1 MITVV
6 TPNTYELPLTKNTP
20 QLTIFLAGTIDNG
33 DSANWQQEVIEK
45 LNKDK
50 EDYEILVYNPRR
62 DYWLPDASKEVIEE
76 QIRWEQQHLDDA
88 QMIVMYLRDDSK
100 SPISLLELGL
110 YAKEKPMYVF
120 CSEKF
125 YRFDN
130 VRLTCDK
137 YYIPLF
143 VTNDTDWVVDK
154 IKELYDI
161 KTGRFFKNC

>member
-6 TPNTYELPLTKNTP
+6 TPNTYDLPLTKKKP
-20 QLTIFLAGTIDNG
+20 ELSVFLAGTIDNG
-33 DSANWQQEVIEK
+33 DSANWQKEVIEK

-62 DYWLPDASKEVIEE
+62 DYWLPDASKEVVEE
-76 QIRWEQQHLDDA
+76 QIRWEQDHLDAAD
-88 QMIVMYLRDDSK
+88 MIVMYLGDNSK

-110 YAKEKPMYVF
+110 YANKKIMYVF
-120 CSEKF
+120 CSNKF

-130 VRLTCDK
+130 VRLTCEK

-143 VTNDTDWVVDK
+143 ITNDTDIVVEK
-154 IKELYDI
+154 VEELYEI
-161 KTGRFFKNC
+161 MTGRFFKNC